1 MELSPYSYQYIN
13 GDTIEIKSR
22 FKLKNNI
29 LTFEFP
35 NGYNKNH
42 KLFIDPT
49 LIFSTYSGSTAD
61 NFGYT
66 VFTYD
71 NDGYLYSG
79 STVFSIGYPTTISPY
94 QINYSNNF
102 GGTDIGI
109 TKYDTSGTYRI
120 YSTYLG
126 GSMDI

>member
-13 GDTIEIKSR
+13 GDTIKIKSN

-35 NGYNKNH
+35 NGYDNNH

-66 VFTYD
+66 ATYD
-71 NDGYLYSG
+71 NDGFFILW
-79 STVFSIGYPTTISPY
+79 
-94 QINYSNNF
+94 
-102 GGTDIGI
+102 
-109 TKYDTSGTYRI
+109 
-120 YSTYLG
+120 
-126 GSMDI
+126 